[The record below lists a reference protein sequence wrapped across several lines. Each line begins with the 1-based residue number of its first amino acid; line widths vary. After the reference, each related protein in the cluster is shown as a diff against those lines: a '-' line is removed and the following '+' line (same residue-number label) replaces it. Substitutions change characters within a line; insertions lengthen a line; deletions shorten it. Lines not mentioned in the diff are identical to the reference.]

1 LLTPIQVWLSYNET
15 YTRRGVPFHFLIR
28 DAAQFDMT
36 IDDTINRIVNSPRT
50 CSIHLGVGGRLD
62 EQFRVVEYSHEEV
75 FVYDDNNYPVYP
87 PAHPKFDV
95 S

>member
-1 LLTPIQVWLSYNET
+1 M
-15 YTRRGVPFHFLIR
+15 PFHFLIR

-36 IDDTINRIVNSPRT
+36 IDDTINRIVNTPRT

-62 EQFRVVEYSHEEV
+62 QQFRVVEYSHDV
-75 FVYDDNNYPVYP
+75 VYVYDDNNYPVYP

-95 S
+95 SRGLLVDLQA